1 VVPLDDEISR
11 LLRLPADGAGAP
23 SLAAVE
29 TTLTDGYAEAL
40 ALETE
45 RLRIE
50 RRLGE
55 VARAAGDGE
64 SMRELA
70 ALSERLSS
78 ADGELVKL
86 RTLLGS
92 LQERA
97 RTLRAGSRVL
107 RTRSPG

>member
-1 VVPLDDEISR
+1 VVPLDEEISR
-11 LLRLPADGAGAP
+11 LLGLPADGAGAP

-29 TTLTDGYAEAL
+29 STLTDGYAEAL

-45 RLRIE
+45 RWRIE

-55 VARAAGDGE
+55 IARAAGDGA

-70 ALSERLSS
+70 TLSERLSS
-78 ADGELVKL
+78 ADGELAKL
-86 RTLLGS
+86 RSLLGS

-97 RTLRAGSRVL
+97 RTLRTSSR
-107 RTRSPG
+107 S